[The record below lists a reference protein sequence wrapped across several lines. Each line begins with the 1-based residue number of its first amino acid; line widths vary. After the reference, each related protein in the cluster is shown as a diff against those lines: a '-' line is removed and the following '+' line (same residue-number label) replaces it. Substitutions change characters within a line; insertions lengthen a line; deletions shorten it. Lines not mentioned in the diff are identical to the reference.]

1 MGIFRLF
8 ELGFQT
14 VNKRI
19 KVAFFLWVVN
29 LLFSVVVI
37 APLYFLLQK
46 EFSRSLLGD
55 QMAKGNDFLIW
66 LGDFIYKSRDIYP
79 ALFGWILVPMVLYL
93 IFNIFLDGGV
103 IGRIAVPAEQT
114 NLSSFLSDCGKYFFR
129 FFRVFVISAIGYII
143 FFGVAFRLIS
153 AAFRLWTEN
162 ASTEWP
168 LIFASNLNFLIA
180 VLLFSLVRM
189 FFDYVKIRLVVED
202 SNKAVRATLINF
214 SYIGKRFLRAW
225 SLYLLIGFLVVIL
238 FIICILV
245 HRILPEAGVF
255 FLLVLLWQQL
265 YIFSRMWTKMLFFST
280 EYHFVI
286 NHPRP

>member
-1 MGIFRLF
+1 
-8 ELGFQT
+8 
-14 VNKRI
+14 
-19 KVAFFLWVVN
+19 
-29 LLFSVVVI
+29 
-37 APLYFLLQK
+37 
-46 EFSRSLLGD
+46 
-55 QMAKGNDFLIW
+55 
-66 LGDFIYKSRDIYP
+66 
-79 ALFGWILVPMVLYL
+79 
-93 IFNIFLDGGV
+93 
-103 IGRIAVPAEQT
+103 
-114 NLSSFLSDCGKYFFR
+114 
-129 FFRVFVISAIGYII
+129 
-143 FFGVAFRLIS
+143 
-153 AAFRLWTEN
+153 
-162 ASTEWP
+162 
-168 LIFASNLNFLIA
+168 LIA